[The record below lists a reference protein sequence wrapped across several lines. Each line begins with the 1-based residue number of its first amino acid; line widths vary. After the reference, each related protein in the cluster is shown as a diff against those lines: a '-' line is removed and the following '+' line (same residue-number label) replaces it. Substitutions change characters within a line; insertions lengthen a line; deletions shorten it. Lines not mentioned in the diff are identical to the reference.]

1 MLDRAN
7 LFIVPLDEKRLW
19 ETILF
24 IGMTVFLL
32 YLFRERFNKAG
43 PLLRSMARN
52 VYTVYI
58 VHLPLVWGMNLFFLS
73 VNIPTIL
80 KFFLVSF
87 ITISLSFLLSSLIR
101 KVPYVKRVLG

>member
-58 VHLPLVWGMNLFFLS
+58 VHLTLLWGMTIVFLP

-80 KFFLVSF
+80 KFFIVSF
-87 ITISLSFLLSSLIR
+87 ITISLSFLLSALIR
-101 KVPYVKRVLG
+101 RAPYAKRVLG